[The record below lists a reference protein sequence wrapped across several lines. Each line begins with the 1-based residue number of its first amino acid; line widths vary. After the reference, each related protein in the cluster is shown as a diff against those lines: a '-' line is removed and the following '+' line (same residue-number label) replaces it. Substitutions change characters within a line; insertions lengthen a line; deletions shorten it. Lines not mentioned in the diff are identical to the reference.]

1 MALKTVATL
10 GGGGG
15 GSGTVTSVNTGTG
28 LTGGPITTS
37 GTISLAN
44 TSVAAGTYGSASAVP
59 QIVIDAQGRIT
70 SASNVAISTGSGT
83 VSSGTIYQVAFY
95 TANGTTVGGTANLT
109 ITGGALSVGAAGS
122 GGSLALLGN
131 TSGTVTL
138 NTANAAGTW
147 TMTLPIDGGTAG
159 YCLSTDGTGVTSWIA
174 VGGGGGGGITALY
187 AGTGLSASPSSP
199 ITSSGT
205 LSIANTAVTA
215 ASYGSANTVATFTVN
230 AQGQLTAAANTTISI
245 APSQISGTIPNSGL
259 TNSNVTIGNATVNLG
274 GSASSI
280 GNLTL
285 TNANIASIATG
296 TAFPNSFLANSNVVL
311 GTTTVSLGSTVTSV
325 NAVTLTNTT
334 ISSVAATF
342 PNSFLTNSSV
352 TLGTTTVSLG
362 GTATSANGLTL
373 TNTTIANV
381 VTTFPNSFLANSSVT
396 IGNATIALGGSNST
410 IGNLTLT
417 NVTVSSVST
426 PITVAQGG
434 TNVSTIT
441 ANAIVVGN
449 ATGSITTISP
459 GTAGYALVSNGT
471 NWAATQQFVGVEFV
485 IDGGGSAITTGI
497 KGYVEIPFAGNITQ
511 WTLLADTTGNIT
523 VDILKDSYAN
533 YGTNTSAVGGGTKP
547 VISSATKGQSAPS
560 SWTSTTIN
568 AGDIIGFN
576 VTAVAT
582 ITRCT
587 VSLKVART

>member
-44 TSVAAGTYGSASAVP
+44 TAVTAGTYGGAAAVP

-83 VSSGTIYQVAFY
+83 VSTGTIYQVAFY
-95 TANGTTVGGTANLT
+95 TANGSTVGGTANLT

-122 GGSLALLGN
+122 GGSLGLLGN
-131 TSGTVTL
+131 TSGTVTVK
-138 NTANAAGTW
+138 TANVAGTW
-147 TMTLPIDGGTAG
+147 SMTLPTDGGSSG
-159 YCLSTDGTGVTSWIA
+159 YVLSTDGTGVTSWIS
-174 VGGGGGGGITALY
+174 VSGGGGNVSAIY
-187 AGTGLSASPSSP
+187 AGTGLSASPGSP
-199 ITSSGT
+199 ITSTGT
-205 LSIANTAVTA
+205 LSISNTSVTA
-215 ASYGSANTVATFTVN
+215 DSYGSANTVATFTVN
-230 AQGQLTAAANTTISI
+230 AQGQLTNAANTTISI
-245 APSQISGTIPNSGL
+245 APSQINATIPNSGL
-259 TNSNVTIGNATVNLG
+259 TNSTITLGNATLTLG
-274 GSASSI
+274 GTTTNVGNLTVTNVNVASVASTFPNSYLTNSAITLGNSTLTLGGTTSSV

-285 TNANIASIATG
+285 SNANI
-296 TAFPNSFLANSNVVL
+296 
-311 GTTTVSLGSTVTSV
+311 TSV
-325 NAVTLTNTT
+325 E
-334 ISSVAATF
+334 STF
-342 PNSFLTNSSV
+342 PNSYLT
-352 TLGTTTVSLG
+352 
-362 GTATSANGLTL
+362 
-373 TNTTIANV
+373 
-381 VTTFPNSFLANSSVT
+381 NSSVT
-396 IGNATIALGGSNST
+396 IGNATVALGNTITS

-417 NVTVSSVST
+417 NVTISSVST
-426 PITVAQGG
+426 AITVAQGG
-434 TNVSTIT
+434 TGVTSIT

-449 ATGSITTISP
+449 TTGAITTISP
-459 GTAGYALVSNGT
+459 GTAGFALVSNGT
-471 NWAATQQFVGVEFV
+471 NWLATQQFVGVEFI

-576 VTAVAT
+576 VTAVGT